1 MIRLL
6 LLALPLGLAAGI
18 PPAHAIANPAS
29 VFCIKQGGKIEIRTG
44 PGGGQIGMC
53 ILPDG
58 RAVEEWEY
66 YRERHR
72 KAPRR

>member
-1 MIRLL
+1 MTRLVLLGLL
-6 LLALPLGLAAGI
+6 LGFVAGI

-29 VFCIKQGGKIEIRTG
+29 VFCIKQGGKLEIRTG

-58 RAVEEWEY
+58 RVVEE
-66 YRERHR
+66 
-72 KAPRR
+72 

>member
-1 MIRLL
+1 MIRL
-6 LLALPLGLAAGI
+6 LLALPLLLAAAI

-29 VFCIKQGGKIEIRTG
+29 VFCVKQGGRLEIRTG

-58 RAVEEWEY
+58 RTVEEWAY
-66 YRERHR
+66 YRSMHSKRPSR
-72 KAPRR
+72 